1 MIFITLKNYNI
12 MSKMLKMF
20 FAFTLLC
27 STIVQAQV
35 KSIKGVVTDGTGL
48 PLPGVSIVVKGTTEG
63 TQSDM
68 DGNFE
73 INTKEGSTLTFSFVG
88 MNTVEQIA
96 TGAFMK
102 VVLTD
107 SENTLEEVVV
117 TALGIKRDKKALGYA
132 AQEVS
137 GETLSSAGQTNAIS
151 ALSGNVAGVQVTT
164 PSSMGGS
171 TRITIRGINSVTQ
184 NNKPLIVVNGIP
196 IDNSNYNTSSTQS
209 GSGGRDYGDASAD
222 INPDDIESVT
232 VLKGGAAAALYG
244 SRAQNGVIMYTTKS
258 AKKGKAEVSLKSGV
272 TFESAYISP
281 ILQNSYGGGY
291 DDSGLPTAVINGQV
305 YNIMEYYADESWGPK
320 FDKNLSYLPWNAFDP
335 EFPDQYLKEKKWV
348 ASRNDVD
355 SFFRTGVT
363 TNNNVGLS
371 FANDKSNIRASFSN
385 QLTSGIV
392 PNSNLTKNMFSVNGG
407 ANLSSKFKFDA
418 MINFTSTKGF
428 NRPEQGYG
436 DNSVAQKFYQWG
448 QRQLDFNDLKSYI
461 NPDGTQRTWNRSD
474 YDDPTPLYS
483 DNPYWT
489 IYKNTSD
496 DNRNRFLGNFK
507 LQYNFTD
514 NLYIVGNLY
523 GDMYDFRVRERV
535 AIGSQAQSGFSQ
547 TNYNNAEFNYEARLH
562 YNTKFDNISL
572 NTFIGTNRRK
582 AKYSYLN
589 SYTVGGL
596 ILPNNYNLSN
606 SVDLAQTSNYEN
618 RFTINSVYAMASL
631 GFYDMFYLEGTVR
644 KDWFSTVSEAGTYPS
659 VTGSFIFSQL
669 MKDSNWLSFGKIR
682 AAWAQVSNGA
692 NPYSLVNYYNIG
704 TPFNGTPIYS
714 QSSVS
719 NNPYLK
725 PELNDTKEIG
735 LEMKFWNNRF
745 GFDVSYYNNETRD
758 LITPLQVTGA
768 TGYTSKYFNVG
779 SLQNKGVEAM
789 VFVNPVRTENFNWD
803 ISWNFA
809 KNRNKLIEL
818 NGDAETLTIANAPFQ
833 VSLVAKVGERYGQI
847 YGTDFVYDDQGNKL
861 VGDDGL
867 YVASDIKSLGSII
880 PDYNMGIRN
889 TFTYKQL
896 SLSALI
902 DIQKGGKYFSTTHMW
917 GMYSGMLDKTANNN
931 IRETGIVLNG
941 VNENTGQPNDVT
953 ISAYD
958 YGLNHY
964 GNVDAQ
970 NVFDADYVKLREL
983 TLGYTFPG
991 KWFNNKI
998 SSLKFSAFGRN
1009 LFAWGLDW
1017 KGMDP
1022 ENTSYGS
1029 GNTQGLEGGSIPSTR
1044 TYGASLEIKL

>member
-1 MIFITLKNYNI
+1 
-12 MSKMLKMF
+12 MSKMLKVF
-20 FAFTLLC
+20 IAFSLICTSL
-27 STIVQAQV
+27 VHAQV
-35 KSIKGVVTDGTGL
+35 KSIKGVVTDGSGL
-48 PLPGVSIVVKGTTEG
+48 PLPGVNIVVKGTTDG
-63 TQSDM
+63 AQSDM

-73 INTKEGSTLTFSFVG
+73 INAKEGNTLVFSFIG
-88 MNTVEQIA
+88 MKTIEAPA
-96 TGAFMK
+96 TSSLMK
-102 VVLTD
+102 VVLND
-107 SENTLEEVVV
+107 LENTLEEVVV
-117 TALGIKRDKKALGYA
+117 TALGIKREKKALGYA

-137 GETLSSAGQTNAIS
+137 GETISSAGQTNALS
-151 ALSGNVAGVQVTT
+151 SLSGNVAGVQVTA

-171 TRITIRGINSVTQ
+171 VNITIRGINSVTQ
-184 NNKPLIVVNGIP
+184 NNKPLIVINGIP
-196 IDNSNYNTSSTQS
+196 VDNSNYNSTSTQS

-258 AKKGKAEVSLKSGV
+258 AKKGKAEVSFKSGV
-272 TFESAYISP
+272 HFESAYISP

-291 DDSGLPTAVINGQV
+291 DETGLPSATINGQV

-320 FDKNLSYLPWNAFDP
+320 YDRNLMYLPWNAFDP
-335 EFPDQYLKEKKWV
+335 EFPDQYLKEIPWV
-348 ASRNDVD
+348 SPKNDVD

-392 PNSNLTKNMFSVNGG
+392 PNSNLTKNMFSINGG

-418 MINFTSTKGF
+418 MMNYTSTKGF

-448 QRQLDFNDLKSYI
+448 QRQLDYKDLQSYI
-461 NPDGTQRTWNRSD
+461 KPNGQQRTWNRID
-474 YDDPTPLYS
+474 YDNPTPLYS
-483 DNPYWT
+483 DNPYWS
-489 IYKNTSD
+489 IYKNYSD
-496 DNRNRFLGNFK
+496 DDRNRFLGNIK

-514 NLYIVGNLY
+514 KLFAVANMY
-523 GDMYDFRVRERV
+523 GDHYDFRVRERV
-535 AIGSQAQSGFSQ
+535 AVGSQAQSGFSQ
-547 TNYNNAEFNYEARLH
+547 TNYTNSEFNYEARLH
-562 YNTKFDNISL
+562 YNDRFGNVSL
-572 NTFIGTNRRK
+572 NTFIGTNRRHTK
-582 AKYSYLN
+582 SASLMG
-589 SYTVGGL
+589 YTSGGIVIPDL
-596 ILPNNYNLSN
+596 YDLSN
-606 SVDLAQTSNYEN
+606 SVNLPISDNYQD
-618 RFTINSVYAMASL
+618 RLRINSLYGMASL

-644 KDWFSTVSEAGTYPS
+644 KDWFSTVIKPGTYPS

-669 MKDSNWLSFGKIR
+669 MKDSNWLSFGKVR

-692 NPYSLVNYYNIG
+692 NPYSLKNYFSIG
-704 TPFNGTPIYS
+704 NSFNSTPTYYQNSIA
-714 QSSVS
+714 
-719 NNPYLK
+719 NNENLK

-735 LEMKFWNNRF
+735 IEMKLWNNRL
-745 GFDVSYYNNETRD
+745 GFDVTYYNNETRD
-758 LITPLQVTGA
+758 LITPVQSTGA
-768 TGYTSKYFNVG
+768 TGYTGKYFNAG
-779 SLQNKGVEAM
+779 KLQNKGIEAM
-789 VFVNPVRTENFNWD
+789 VFVNPIRTEDFNWD
-803 ISWNFA
+803 IAWNFS
-809 KNRNKLIEL
+809 KNNNKLLEL
-818 NGDAETLTIANAPFQ
+818 NGVETLTLANAPFQ

-847 YGTDFVYDDQGNKL
+847 YGTDYVYDANGNKM
-861 VGDDGL
+861 VDDDGL
-867 YVASDIKSLGSII
+867 YVTSGIKSLGSII

-889 TFTYKQL
+889 TFTYKQI
-896 SLSALI
+896 SLSALL
-902 DIQKGGKYFSTTHMW
+902 DIQKGGKYFSTSHMW

-931 IRETGIVLNG
+931 IRENGIILPG
-941 VNENTGQPNDVT
+941 VNQTTGQPNDVV

-958 YGLNHY
+958 YGYNHY

-970 NVFDADYVKLREL
+970 NVFNADYVKLREV
-983 TLGYTFPG
+983 TLGYTFPA

-998 SSLKFSAFGRN
+998 SGLKFSAYGRN

-1029 GNTQGLEGGSIPSTR
+1029 GNIRGLEGGSLPSTR